1 MTDFKDRERGEEA
14 KFAFDEENAFKIAA
28 RRNRLVGEWAA
39 GLMGL
44 TDEETDAYKKAVVQ
58 ADFEEAGDEDVIR
71 KVMKDIAGAGSDLNH
86 ADIRAKLTEF
96 EMEAR
101 DQILGDDG

>member
-58 ADFEEAGDEDVIR
+58 ADFEEAGDDDVFRKIKADLEAKGQDVPDAELRSTMDRFLEDACR
-71 KVMKDIAGAGSDLNH
+71 EIAEEG
-86 ADIRAKLTEF
+86 
-96 EMEAR
+96 
-101 DQILGDDG
+101 